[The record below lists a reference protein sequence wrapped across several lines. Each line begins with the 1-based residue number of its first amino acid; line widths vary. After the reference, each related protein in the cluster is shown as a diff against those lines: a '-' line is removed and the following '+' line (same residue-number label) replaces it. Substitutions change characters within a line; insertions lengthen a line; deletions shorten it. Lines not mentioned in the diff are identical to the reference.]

1 MTTTIKCLLFIFLY
15 FSSNVGLLTARLP
28 QQFVIDFTLPE
39 PAHPGTLTMT
49 FTPQHTGATDAN
61 GPRVITF
68 DSSFETSG
76 RHQLSADRLSALA
89 SLAGVHTVSPSVN
102 LVNDGIYT
110 VVLSYQD
117 TAQHAASPITH
128 ANVTFD
134 TVTTPPVLS
143 APATVRNDALHRVS

>member
-1 MTTTIKCLLFIFLY
+1 MYCEGEGVFAASFCTFEGSLLQPLFEVWLSFRCGCQCFRLDVFTTDV
-15 FSSNVGLLTARLP
+15 SVPPPPLP
-28 QQFVIDFTLPE
+28 TT
-39 PAHPGTLTMT
+39 HC
-49 FTPQHTGATDAN
+49 HH
-61 GPRVITF
+61 
-68 DSSFETSG
+68 SFETSG

-117 TAQHAASPITH
+117 TAQHAASLITH

-143 APATVRNDALHRVS
+143 APATVRSVAYTGL

>member
-1 MTTTIKCLLFIFLY
+1 VLNLCCGWVCWGALFFFLCSNWILIGLFTT
-15 FSSNVGLLTARLP
+15 NV
-28 QQFVIDFTLPE
+28 FVPHSTTPYIY
-39 PAHPGTLTMT
+39 HP
-49 FTPQHTGATDAN
+49 
-61 GPRVITF
+61 
-68 DSSFETSG
+68 SSFETSG

-89 SLAGVHTVSPSVN
+89 SLAGVHSVSPSVN

-117 TAQHAASPITH
+117 TAQHIASRITH